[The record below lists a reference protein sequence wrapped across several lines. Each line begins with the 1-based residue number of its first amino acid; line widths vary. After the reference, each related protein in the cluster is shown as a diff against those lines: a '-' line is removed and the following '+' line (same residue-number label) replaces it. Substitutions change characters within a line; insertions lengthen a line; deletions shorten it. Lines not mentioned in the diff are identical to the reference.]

1 MLGSLSEAVLKRIS
15 HLMSEMAIEL
25 AASTLFCLHKP
36 LEDALSDIAQAGT
49 RLIELTDD
57 GPHALTEARVDTLLE
72 LKEALGLRYS
82 LHAPFADVNI
92 AAPDAHL
99 REAILRRLEASIRW
113 ASDLEAEALIFHPG
127 ALTALELFYPGEAW
141 RLNMESV
148 RRLVRFARE
157 RGVSAMVENVPEPVP
172 FLMRSV
178 KDFERFYDEAGIEV
192 EMALDI
198 AHAHLRGE
206 IKEFLGRLGGRIGH
220 IHVSDNHGGGD
231 EHLRLG
237 AGSIDWEGAISAVEA
252 SPFKGWVVVE
262 SFEGVDESIRLLR
275 RLLSRV

>member
-1 MLGSLSEAVLKRIS
+1 
-15 HLMSEMAIEL
+15 MSEMAIEL

-36 LEDALSDIAQAGT
+36 LEEALRDIAQAGT
-49 RLIELTDD
+49 KCIELTDD
-57 GPHALTEARVDTLLE
+57 GRHALTEARVDMLLE
-72 LKEALGLRYS
+72 LKEAHGLRYS

-99 REAILRRLEASIRW
+99 REAVLRRLEASIRW
-113 ASDLEAEALIFHPG
+113 ASALEAEALVFHPG
-127 ALTALELFYPGEAW
+127 ASTALEHFSPGEAW

-148 RRLVRFARE
+148 RRLVRFAE
-157 RGVSAMVENVPEPVP
+157 ARGVSAMVENVPEPVP

-178 KDFERFYDEAGIEV
+178 EDFERFYDEVGLEV

-206 IKEFLGRLGGRIGH
+206 VEEFLGRLGGRIGH

-237 AGSIDWEGAISAVEA
+237 AGSIDWKGAMSAVEA
-252 SPFKGWVVVE
+252 SPFEGWVVVE
-262 SFEGVDESIRLLR
+262 SFEGVDESLRLLR
-275 RLLSRV
+275 RLLGRA